1 VPAPARPLP
10 IAERFSAAFAGR
22 LQELRWIEGRTVT
35 IEYRW
40 SEGRL
45 ERVAEIAA
53 EFVRLKVDR
62 RVWKR
67 RRHVKASD
75 GFHPHGLSL
84 WSASGSPR
92 RSSTARAQGPEPGG
106 GIPLAAAVAS
116 TSKFTLNALARP
128 PRSTAPV
135 SRAPNRGPTGCRQA
149 APRPRRHAAAAP
161 WHRGLWFARPVLADR
176 PSVEGMARRAGAA
189 S

>member
-10 IAERFSAAFAGR
+10 IAERFSAALAGR

-75 GFHPHGLSL
+75 GFHPHG
-84 WSASGSPR
+84 A
-92 RSSTARAQGPEPGG
+92 
-106 GIPLAAAVAS
+106 
-116 TSKFTLNALARP
+116 FAL
-128 PRSTAPV
+128 V
-135 SRAPNRGPTGCRQA
+135 CF
-149 APRPRRHAAAAP
+149 
-161 WHRGLWFARPVLADR
+161 WFAEAIEHGSR
-176 PSVEGMARRAGAA
+176 SGA
-189 S
+189 